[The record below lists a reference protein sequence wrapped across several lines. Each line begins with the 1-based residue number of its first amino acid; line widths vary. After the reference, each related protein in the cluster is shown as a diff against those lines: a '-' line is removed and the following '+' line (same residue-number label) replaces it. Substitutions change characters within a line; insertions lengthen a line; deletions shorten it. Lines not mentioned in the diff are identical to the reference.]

1 LKKIDH
7 RLRALWERTPE
18 PERARHRVRVLI
30 RFLGSARALESLG
43 AQVHSLAGDI
53 ATAEIALG
61 DVARLASAAEV
72 IFVELSR
79 GLAQDP

>member
-30 RFLGSARALESLG
+30 RFCGSAPALESLG
-43 AQVHSLAGDI
+43 AQVHALAGDI
-53 ATAEIALG
+53 ATAEITLG

-79 GLAQDP
+79 GLAEDA

>member
-1 LKKIDH
+1 MKKIDH
-7 RLRALWERTPE
+7 RLRALGGRTPE
-18 PERARHRVRVLI
+18 PERAPHPVRVLI
-30 RFLGSARALESLG
+30 PVQGAARAHASQG